1 MAKQRKRGNAT
12 GSVHW
17 SPKRERWLAT
27 ITKRDG
33 RQQRKTIPPDTA
45 SKYTK
50 TDRRLALDW
59 MLAWKATEF
68 APGPPRSPRT
78 VAGQLDR
85 YLANLKA
92 LDRKVRTI
100 RSMGSVIEHALKP
113 AFDGILLVDLTA
125 ADLRAAYQQF
135 RDKGRG
141 AGYVHLAHAI
151 ISGALKLALADGMV
165 TANVAAGVKIAPVP
179 KRNPPIVGE
188 HIPVEAFL
196 AAIAGARFEAAY
208 IVALA
213 CGLRNHELRAL
224 RWADVDLAAGELTVS
239 GGAQPSDAGDVRGG
253 TKSPSGMRRIAFG
266 SFVGAAL
273 ERQKLIAPAWNA
285 DSLVWPDERGGIV
298 NEHKLTKE
306 LHERLAAAELPD
318 LRVHDLK
325 HAFVTN
331 TMGAGVDVGT
341 VSRTAGHSS
350 IAVTVGVYGHATRRG
365 DRAVAD
371 AGDALLGRTER
382 KQHG

>member
-1 MAKQRKRGNAT
+1 MAKQRKRGNGL

-33 RQQRKTIPPDTA
+33 SQQRKTIPPDVAKTNTA
-45 SKYTK
+45 PNRK
-50 TDRRLALDW
+50 RALDW
-59 MLAWKATEF
+59 MLAWKAEEDRP
-68 APGPPRSPRT
+68 APPRSPRT
-78 VAGQLDR
+78 VATQLGH
-85 YLANLKA
+85 YLAHLAA
-92 LDRKVRTI
+92 LDRKPRTI
-100 RSMGSVIEHALKP
+100 RSMTSIVDVALTP
-113 AFDGILLVDLTA
+113 AFDGILLADLTS

-141 AGYVHLAHAI
+141 AGYVHLAHAVL
-151 ISGALKLALADGMV
+151 SGALKLALADGLV
-165 TANVAAGVKIAPVP
+165 PANVAAGVKIAPVP

-188 HIPVEAFL
+188 HIPIERFL
-196 AAIAGARFEAAY
+196 AAISGARFEAAF

-224 RWADVDLAAGELTVS
+224 RWADVDLERGELVVS
-239 GGAQPSDAGDVRGG
+239 AGTQPAEHGEVRGD

-266 SFVGAAL
+266 EFVGAAL
-273 ERQKLIAPAWNA
+273 AEQKKVAPPFRSE
-285 DSLVWPDERGGIV
+285 SLVWPDTDGGIV
-298 NEHKLTKE
+298 NEHRLTKE
-306 LHERLAAAELPD
+306 LHERLAAANLPD

-331 TMGAGVDVGT
+331 TMGAGVDLGT

-350 IAVTVGVYGHATRRG
+350 ISVTVGVYGHATRRG

-371 AGDALLGRTER
+371 AGDALFRTER
-382 KQHG
+382 EKHG